1 MGMKSQPRSSA
12 SPQVPIVMVSG
23 DDEIPEPALNGVD
36 AFVSKNDAPSRLL
49 PLIARICGENPYG
62 MQEIRITA

>member
-1 MGMKSQPRSSA
+1 MKSQPRSSA

-36 AFVSKNDAPSRLL
+36 AFVSKNETPKRLL
-49 PLIARICGENPYG
+49 PVINQICGEPFPG
-62 MQEIRITA
+62 HQETRITA